1 MTLDVGA
8 ALLTANLLSALPDAR
23 AAEVCEDILLR
34 PGLRVERIVSQGQV
48 TLIDRPYVE
57 AVDEWVLILR
67 GAARLW
73 LEGRDAEVVLNPGDH
88 CLIPAGTA
96 HRVTFTSPDE
106 PTVWLAIH
114 SDPA

>member
-1 MTLDVGA
+1 MSATAGN
-8 ALLTANLLSALPDAR
+8 LLTGLPCPP
-23 AAEVCEDILLR
+23 AAEEAFAELMR
-34 PGLRVERIVSQGQV
+34 HPGVRIERIVSTGQCSPP
-48 TLIDRPYVE
+48 DFWYDQPE
-57 AVDEWVLILR
+57 GEWVVVLR